1 MNSYNTE
8 LSKINSLPIS
18 FSAKEKAKILALIE
32 LHQSSA
38 ETVIK
43 AAINE
48 LFENEARMM
57 PFETLSEIDKLK

>member
-1 MNSYNTE
+1 MTDI
-8 LSKINSLPIS
+8 SKINSLPIA
-18 FSAKEKAKILALIE
+18 FSAKEKAKIIALIE
-32 LHQSSA
+32 LSHSSM

-48 LFENEARMM
+48 LFENEARRM